1 MNKLLKI
8 IIAPLGIIIFIVAIM
23 LLSNEMKN
31 YTYQQ
36 ILDTLKAIPS
46 IKIIFGLILAL
57 SYYVILGGYDVVAFK
72 YINVP
77 LKFKNVVFTCFIS
90 NALGNNTGYSMLF
103 GGSIRYR
110 LYSLYNV
117 SMINVTKVLFFSSAT
132 IWFGLLIIGGVVFTF
147 FPVDFT
153 DTKLFFASSRPLGIL
168 FLTIVTAY
176 TLLSILKSKPI
187 KFFKWTITFPNI
199 KITLWQMLLAT
210 SDWVIASCTLFVLL
224 PHGEIPYITLLQ
236 IFLVAQML
244 GILSQV
250 PGGMGVFETAIVMM
264 LPQATESSAVMGALL
279 AYRAI
284 FYFFP
289 LGIALILLATHEFFR
304 AKRRFKVLARFYG
317 GRMAS
322 LVPQALSISIF
333 IGGAIILFSG
343 VTDVSSS
350 IIHRL
355 DNYVSPVIL
364 DCLHFIISVIG
375 IMLLFISRA
384 LLLRIKKAHTMAVW
398 LVSLLLPLALVNGYG
413 YEKILTII
421 VLLAV
426 LIPSK
431 KYFYRTLNIMAPKLN
446 WLWFGAISAVFVAS
460 TWLCLFVYSKD
471 FYGWTNFFDNLF
483 SASDA
488 SRSLRICIG
497 MIITIIIVAVS
508 EIWKRYRYRQ
518 VYVGSQNVSKINAK
532 SHYVYSNYSF
542 DNKNIFDMNTDS
554 FIMYSQINGNA
565 VVFGDPL
572 GNNKSSRELIWDFKE
587 MTDLKNIRPTFLYL
601 GHKNLKIYDD
611 IGLDI
616 ASFGVDANINLKYFD
631 ENIDSLRDIKEL
643 SSNILKTGYTI
654 EFMDKEEFEKNKKF
668 VGFVDYQWEQ
678 DFGNFKNK
686 MFDISSNCAD
696 KFIVIK
702 KDNFVSA
709 YAYLLLS
716 KDKYE
721 AFVSN
726 IRYTSDCNKDIF
738 KFIIFSSVVWAKNNE
753 YKWFNL
759 GLTPKVNLN
768 ENTILDDNFI
778 KKARI
783 FVFAEHFKYNMNE
796 LIEFKSKFNPIW
808 KNKYI
813 AFHMDKHFIQFLN
826 NFFYIYS

>member
-1 MNKLLKI
+1 MKNILKI
-8 IIAPLGIIIFIVAIM
+8 IIAPLGIIIFIVAIV

-46 IKIIFGLILAL
+46 FKILLGLILAL
-57 SYYVILGGYDVVAFK
+57 SYYLILGGYDVIAFK
-72 YINVP
+72 YIKVP

-132 IWFGLLIIGGVVFTF
+132 IWLGLLIIGGFVFTF
-147 FPVDFT
+147 FPVNFT
-153 DTKLFFASSRPLGIL
+153 DTKLFFTSSRPLGIL
-168 FLTIVTAY
+168 FLTIITAY
-176 TLLSILKSKPI
+176 ISLSLLKSKPI
-187 KFFKWTITFPNI
+187 KIFKWTVSFPDI
-199 KITLWQMLLAT
+199 KITLWQILLAT

-224 PHGEIPYITLLQ
+224 PQGEIPYITLLQ

-322 LVPQALSISIF
+322 LVPQALSLSMF
-333 IGGAIILFSG
+333 IGGSIILFSG

-355 DNYVSPVIL
+355 DNYISPAIL

-384 LLLRIKKAHTMAVW
+384 LLLRIKRAHTMAVW

-413 YEKILTII
+413 YEKILTIL
-421 VLLAV
+421 VLLAL

-431 KYFYRTLNIMAPKLN
+431 KYFYRTLHIMAPKLS
-446 WLWFGAISAVFVAS
+446 WLWFGSISAVFLAS
-460 TWLCLFVYSKD
+460 TWLCLFVYRND

-497 MIITIIIVAVS
+497 MAITIAIVTIS
-508 EIWKRYRYRQ
+508 EIWKRYRYQQ
-518 VYVGSQNVSKINAK
+518 VSLDSQNIEKINSK
-532 SHYVYSNYSF
+532 SHYVYGNYSLE
-542 DNKNIFDMNTDS
+542 NKNIFNMNTNS

-565 VVFGDPL
+565 IVFGDPV
-572 GNNKSSRELIWDFKE
+572 GDNKSSKELIWDFKE
-587 MTDLKNIRPTFLYL
+587 MTDLKNISPVFLYL
-601 GHKNLKIYDD
+601 GYKNLKVYDD

-616 ASFGVDANINLKYFD
+616 ATFGVDANINLKHFD
-631 ENIDSLRDIKEL
+631 ENINSLKDIKEI
-643 SSNILKTGYTI
+643 SSMFIKEGYSI
-654 EFMDKEEFEKNKKF
+654 EFIDKEEFIKNKKF
-668 VGFVDYQWEQ
+668 IGFIDYQWEQ
-678 DFGNFKNK
+678 DFGNVKNK
-686 MFDISSNCAD
+686 MFDISSDCAN
-696 KFIVIK
+696 KFIVVK
-702 KDNFVSA
+702 KDNFISA

-721 AFVSN
+721 VFVSN
-726 IRYTSDCNKDIF
+726 IRYTSDCNKEIF
-738 KFIIFSSVVWAKNNE
+738 KFIIYNSVIWAKKNE

-759 GLTPKVNLN
+759 GLTPKINSN
-768 ENTILDDNFI
+768 EKTILDDNFI
-778 KKARI
+778 KKAKI
-783 FVFAEHFKYNMNE
+783 FVLAEHFKYNMNE
-796 LIEFKSKFNPIW
+796 LIEFKSKFNPVW

-813 AFHMDKHFIQFLN
+813 AFHIDKYFIQFLN